1 MIAII
6 RIRGSTGIKP
16 AAEKTA
22 ELLNLNRINH
32 MVLFNENDS
41 IKGMLKRVKD
51 YVTWGELDRETLTL
65 ILKNRMLLKGRKK
78 LTDDYIS
85 DLGYKSF
92 EDFADALLNNKTKL
106 KNAGDL
112 IPVIRLNPPRGGY
125 EAIQKPFHE
134 KGSSGYRG
142 EKINNLIKK
151 MIIPG
156 VDLNGENKN

>member
-22 ELLNLNRINH
+22 DLLNLNRINH

-41 IKGMLKRVKD
+41 INGMLKRVKD

-85 DLGYKSF
+85 NLGYKSF

-112 IPVIRLNPPRGGY
+112 ISVIRLNPPRGGY

>member
-16 AAEKTA
+16 VAEKTA

-41 IKGMLKRVKD
+41 INGMLKRVKD
-51 YVTWGELDRETLTL
+51 YVTWGEVNKETLTL
-65 ILKNRMLLKGRKK
+65 ILKNRALLQGRKK
-78 LTDDYIS
+78 ITDDYINN
-85 DLGYKSF
+85 LGYNSF
-92 EDFADALLNNKTKL
+92 EDLADALINNKTKI
-106 KNAGDL
+106 KNVKDL
-112 IPVIRLNPPRGGY
+112 IPVIRLNPPKGGY

-142 EKINNLIKK
+142 DKINNLIKK